1 MTDNT
6 KKSNNLFD
14 FATSELSQDA
24 FFCWSLN
31 WLSVKEDTEDPYYK
45 YGKAMLDL
53 FLGDNKKV
61 EYTDVHIKK
70 QFVVEFK
77 RDENNNPIKTDN
89 TSSKK
94 AKGIIDI
101 LVLFKDGN
109 VPHAL
114 IIEDKTHTSE
124 QSNQIA
130 MYKNNLP
137 ATLNKSNDAEIKTYK
152 NVQNI
157 HTAYVKTGIMYCE
170 NLEVDSIVDFDSLYK
185 FFKKAKTTV
194 KSDIILDF
202 YNHLNST
209 KQYYDE
215 IEKNIN
221 LQTYIDENGKD
232 LLKQKYGQYYFLKKY
247 FYQNGSPAINREGKV
262 LNKLD
267 NTLFINNI
275 KHGTNTSG
283 SLWTH
288 YRFYF
293 YKYPQTTHKSGH
305 QNEYC
310 FFWRIDR
317 PKEDDNSNYSKAYL
331 SLHHYWLNNQNENK
345 EIHREHNK
353 NLHDFIVEYHTYIQK
368 KYLISNH
375 IELPERNCF
384 SAREYSLFRINIEHL
399 KTMEIESTINFLKD
413 ISNEII
419 HYCKN
424 YKDN

>member
-31 WLSVKEDTEDPYYK
+31 WLAVKEDTEDPYYK

-53 FLGDNKKV
+53 FLGNNKKD
-61 EYTDVHIKK
+61 EYTDVLIKK
-70 QFVVEFK
+70 QFVVEQEEK
-77 RDENNNPIKTDN
+77 G
-89 TSSKK
+89 
-94 AKGIIDI
+94 KGIIDI
-101 LVLFKDGN
+101 LVLFKEGN
-109 VPHAL
+109 ESHAL

-124 QSNQIA
+124 HDQLA
-130 MYKNNLP
+130 MYKKNLP
-137 ATLNKSNDAEIKTYK
+137 STLKKSDDAEIKTYK
-152 NVQNI
+152 NVQNV

-384 SAREYSLFRINIEHL
+384 SAREYTLFSINIEHL

>member
-1 MTDNT
+1 MTDST
-6 KKSNNLFD
+6 KKSNNLFN

-31 WLSVKEDTEDPYYK
+31 WLAVKEDTEDPYYK
-45 YGKAMLDL
+45 YGKTMLDL

-70 QFVVEFK
+70 QFVVK
-77 RDENNNPIKTDN
+77 QENTTKGNK
-89 TSSKK
+89 
-94 AKGIIDI
+94 KGIIDI
-101 LVLFKDGN
+101 LVLFKSEGKK
-109 VPHAL
+109 HAL
-114 IIEDKTHTSE
+114 IIEDKTHTSVH
-124 QSNQIA
+124 SDQIA
-130 MYKNNLP
+130 MYKNNLSP
-137 ATLNKSNDAEIKTYK
+137 TLEKSNDAEIKTFK
-152 NVQNI
+152 NVQNV

-170 NLEVDSIVDFDSLYK
+170 NLEVDSIVDFDKLYK
-185 FFKKAKTTV
+185 FFKNAKTTV

-209 KQYYDE
+209 KQYYDV

-221 LQTYIDENGKD
+221 QQTYIDENGKD
-232 LLKQKYGQYYFLKKY
+232 LLQQKYGQYYFLKRY
-247 FYQNGSPAINREGKV
+247 FYQNGSPAINREGKI

-267 NTLFINNI
+267 NTLFINNV
-275 KHGTNTSG
+275 KHGTNKIG

-288 YRFYF
+288 YKFYF
-293 YKYPQTTHKSGH
+293 YKYPQTTHKSEP

-310 FFWRIDR
+310 FFWRIDG

-331 SLHHYWLNNQNENK
+331 SLHHYCLNKQIENK

-375 IELPERNCF
+375 IELPEKNSF
-384 SAREYSLFRINIEHL
+384 SATEYSLFRINIEHL
-399 KTMEIESTINFLKD
+399 KTMEIGSTINFLKD